1 MLDHTDLA
9 IISLLK
15 TNCKMR
21 FSDMGELVHLTGQAV
36 SSRIARLEKEG
47 IIRGYSV
54 LLDETHLGK
63 TITAYVTV
71 FMKTT
76 NHRDFHVFIK
86 NQDSVREASRIS
98 GEGCYWL
105 KLSVG
110 SETELNHF
118 LDEILQFGN
127 YRVNL
132 CIDKIK

>member
-9 IISLLK
+9 IINLLK
-15 TNCKMR
+15 ANCKMR

-36 SSRIARLEKEG
+36 SGRIARLEKEG

-54 LLDETHLGK
+54 LLDETQLGK

-86 NQDSVREASRIS
+86 KQDAVREASRIS

-110 SETELNHF
+110 SEAELNHF
-118 LDEILQFGN
+118 LDEVLHFGN